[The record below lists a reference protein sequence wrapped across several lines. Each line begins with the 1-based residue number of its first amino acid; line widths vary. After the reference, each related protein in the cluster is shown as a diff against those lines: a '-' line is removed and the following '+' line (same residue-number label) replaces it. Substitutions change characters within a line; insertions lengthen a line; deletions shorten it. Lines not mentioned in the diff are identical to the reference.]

1 MGRGADQHVTLAAGG
16 VPQDRHEALVAE
28 RLDPGL
34 ALANHALGM
43 SALLRADEEPLR
55 VNASDQPETGY
66 AALPTSRPAQLR
78 VAEAPVGA
86 PAAAPVGAGASGSGG
101 DAPTPLPRRRGRW
114 ALVSGGAAAADCP
127 GLVGSY
133 ALAAHA
139 TGRNRHAVRPPAY
152 WQSAIDRRAPPVG
165 APAALLGQGG
175 AGWGWARDRCKGR
188 GGGQVAG
195 AGGRHAPGRVCYAVS
210 QSKSSWAR
218 RR

>member
-66 AALPTSRPAQLR
+66 AALPTSRPAQLC

-101 DAPTPLPRRRGRW
+101 DAPAAAEGAVGSSAGELPRQIAW
-114 ALVSGGAAAADCP
+114 AWSGSMPSPHMPRAGIAMPCAHRP
-127 GLVGSY
+127 TGNRPSTS
-133 ALAAHA
+133 ALLRLAPLLLCWVRAEQDGGGHA
-139 TGRNRHAVRPPAY
+139 TGA
-152 WQSAIDRRAPPVG
+152 RA
-165 APAALLGQGG
+165 
-175 AGWGWARDRCKGR
+175 
-188 GGGQVAG
+188 AG
-195 AGGRHAPGRVCYAVS
+195 AGR
-210 QSKSSWAR
+210 
-218 RR
+218 

>member
-66 AALPTSRPAQLR
+66 AALPTSRPAQLC

-86 PAAAPVGAGASGSGG
+86 AASVGAGASGSGG
-101 DAPTPLPRRRGRW
+101 DAPAAAEGAVGSSAGELPRQIARAGSMPSPRMPR
-114 ALVSGGAAAADCP
+114 AAIAKPC
-127 GLVGSY
+127 
-133 ALAAHA
+133 AHRP
-139 TGRNRHAVRPPAY
+139 TGNQP
-152 WQSAIDRRAPPVG
+152 STG
-165 APAALLGQGG
+165 ALL
-175 AGWGWARDRCKGR
+175 RL
-188 GGGQVAG
+188 
-195 AGGRHAPGRVCYAVS
+195 APLLLC
-210 QSKSSWAR
+210 
-218 RR
+218 